1 MLYRCDLRTTLFNK
15 AKKKKILNNRKKL
28 FTKKLT
34 KNLSSKVFTLDEF
47 WMNYFKMTT
56 LLGLVVIFGRGGVE
70 KSHLNIYIPSL
81 LFNNSGGS
89 VNP

>member
-1 MLYRCDLRTTLFNK
+1 
-15 AKKKKILNNRKKL
+15 
-28 FTKKLT
+28 
-34 KNLSSKVFTLDEF
+34 
-47 WMNYFKMTT
+47 MNYFKMTT